1 MPAAAE
7 RWRLALFYLA
17 VAALAAAGVVF
28 AGAGTGSTPTPTT
41 ASPPAAARAPV
52 VLPSSAAPPPVAALR
67 ASLGREAHRFLGVF
81 FRYEVGARGPALR
94 SAVRATATPAFAAEL
109 LGSPPPPPSRPLAPA
124 RPGRLTI
131 TLASVSPPRA
141 LVSGSASRGGPA
153 AEQFSFLFEADHGA
167 WLASGAGE

>member
-1 MPAAAE
+1 VPAAAE
-7 RWRLALFYLA
+7 RTRLVLFCCA
-17 VAALAAAGVVF
+17 VAALATAGVAF
-28 AGAGTGSTPTPTT
+28 AGAGSTPTSTT
-41 ASPPAAARAPV
+41 VPPPAAARAPV
-52 VLPSSAAPPPVAALR
+52 VLSSSASPPPVAALR
-67 ASLGREAHRFLGVF
+67 ASLGREARRFLGVF
-81 FRYEVGARGPALR
+81 FRYEVGARGRALR

-109 LGSPPPPPSRPLAPA
+109 LGSPPPLPSRPLAPA
-124 RPGRLTI
+124 RPDRLTI